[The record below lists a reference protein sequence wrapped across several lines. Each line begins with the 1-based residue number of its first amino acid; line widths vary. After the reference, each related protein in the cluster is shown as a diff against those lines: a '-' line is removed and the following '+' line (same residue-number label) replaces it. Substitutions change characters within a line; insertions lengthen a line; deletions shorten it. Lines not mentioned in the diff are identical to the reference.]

1 MTSFLRSLSAEQQ
14 VSLLFVVLFGLLTLA
29 SGAAVLLSL
38 RERRQSE
45 VDERLHVIMKDI
57 HANCV
62 RHGKRRDGSVN
73 YVDGANIAGFVKV
86 ADAMLAQGVN

>member
-45 VDERLHVIMKDI
+45 VDERQHHRL
-57 HANCV
+57 
-62 RHGKRRDGSVN
+62 
-73 YVDGANIAGFVKV
+73 
-86 ADAMLAQGVN
+86 